1 MSVNKRI
8 FTKEVTLE
16 HLEKNTLADAYAKV
30 DVFVFYDELAHRV
43 YEMYYGGMSETQ
55 IRKAI
60 KKQIES

>member
-8 FTKEVTLE
+8 FTKDITLE
-16 HLEKNTLADAYAKV
+16 HLEKNTLAKAYAKV
-30 DVFVFYDELAHRV
+30 DVFVFYDDLSHRV
-43 YEMYYGGMSETQ
+43 HEMFCGGMSELQ